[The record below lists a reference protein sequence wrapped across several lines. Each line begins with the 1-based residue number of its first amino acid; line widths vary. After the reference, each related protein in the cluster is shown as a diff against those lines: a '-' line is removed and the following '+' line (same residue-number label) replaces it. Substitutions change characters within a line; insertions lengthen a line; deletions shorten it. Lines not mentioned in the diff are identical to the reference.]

1 VASYSRNDVTVRIS
15 ELPQIYSKAPPSGQ
29 NYFRSDYKTAKTRI
43 TNQRLEI
50 DDKCQCNTNCKPAVG
65 LSICYHR
72 LIPKLPLA
80 AKSTSGSSQVWMLR
94 LLNWQRDTNA
104 IQKPQILPVTT
115 SVGFGPGFFSLYR
128 VSKSFIQY
136 ASLFTANQCCRSQN
150 FKNPRKATKISTEI
164 HKLRWYRI
172 STENQQIRIVIAFIF
187 ATYKLRCYGYA
198 AYAKV
203 Y

>member
-1 VASYSRNDVTVRIS
+1 MQVANLIYWRIFLRY
-15 ELPQIYSKAPPSGQ
+15 E
-29 NYFRSDYKTAKTRI
+29 
-43 TNQRLEI
+43 
-50 DDKCQCNTNCKPAVG
+50 AV
-65 LSICYHR
+65 
-72 LIPKLPLA
+72 
-80 AKSTSGSSQVWMLR
+80 
-94 LLNWQRDTNA
+94 
-104 IQKPQILPVTT
+104 
-115 SVGFGPGFFSLYR
+115 
-128 VSKSFIQY
+128 
-136 ASLFTANQCCRSQN
+136 NQCCRSQN